1 MKPTPAI
8 TFEGVSKS
16 FQPWLDRPNS
26 IKGMLAQL
34 TSLNFN
40 MGKKQKFIVLENIN
54 LHINKGDFVGI
65 MGRNGA
71 GKSTLLKLISG
82 IYRPTL
88 GQIKLDGTLVPLL
101 ELGAGFASELDGFE
115 NIQLNA
121 SILGFRK
128 NEIAKKI
135 QKIVDFSELGQDIY
149 KPVRN
154 YSSGMLVR
162 LGFSIAAHL
171 DADILLFDEV
181 LAVGDIG
188 FQLKCLKKIN
198 EMHAAGKTIVL
209 VTHTPEQIENNCN
222 RCIVFEKHGVLFD
235 GSPREGIK
243 VYRSL
248 FPTE

>member
-1 MKPTPAI
+1 MSSVAI
-8 TFEGVSKS
+8 DFKHVSKS
-16 FQPWLDRPNS
+16 FEPWLDRPNS

-34 TSLNFN
+34 TSFN
-40 MGKKQKFIVLENIN
+40 MQFGKKEKFVVLENIN
-54 LHINKGDFVGI
+54 LQIKKGDFVGI

-82 IYRPTL
+82 IYRPSSGEITC
-88 GQIKLDGTLVPLL
+88 DGNLVPLL
-101 ELGAGFASELDGFE
+101 ELGAGFASELDGLE
-115 NIQLNA
+115 NIRLNA
-121 SILGFRK
+121 SILGFRRG
-128 NEIAKKI
+128 EVEKKV
-135 QKIVDFSELGQDIY
+135 QQIVEFSELGQDIY

-188 FQLKCLKKIN
+188 FQSKCLKKIQ
-198 EMHAAGKTIVL
+198 ELHAKNKTIVL
-209 VTHTPEQIENNCN
+209 VTHTPEQIEKYCS

-235 GSPREGIK
+235 GTPHEGVQ

-248 FPTE
+248 FQVN